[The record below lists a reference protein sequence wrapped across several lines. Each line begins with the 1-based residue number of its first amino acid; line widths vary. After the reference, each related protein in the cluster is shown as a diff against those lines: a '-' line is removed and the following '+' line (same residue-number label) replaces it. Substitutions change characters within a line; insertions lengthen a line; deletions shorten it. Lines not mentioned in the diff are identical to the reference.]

1 MKPPMSV
8 AEFIKRARDAGH
20 DALGLGH
27 DAEALMALAAVRRQT
42 FLEKRDE
49 PSLRSWRELVREVAN
64 METPDPITTRWLA
77 IEHVRLGRAF
87 ALAAAADPTLQA
99 DATTWIATLGA
110 EERQDEIQRFE
121 LDWVAPFKVAAVAWR
136 G

>member
-1 MKPPMSV
+1 MKPQMTV
-8 AEFIKRARDAGH
+8 AEFIKQAREAGH

-27 DAEALMALAAVRRQT
+27 DVEALMALAAVRRQT
-42 FLEKRDE
+42 FLEHRDE
-49 PSLRSWRELVREVAN
+49 ASLRSWRELVGEVAS
-64 METPDPITTRWLA
+64 METPDPLTTRWLA

-87 ALAAAADPTLQA
+87 ELVAADDTTLQA

-110 EERQDEIQRFE
+110 EERQDVRHRFE
-121 LDWVAPFKVAAVAWR
+121 LDWVAPFKVAAVASR

>member
-1 MKPPMSV
+1 MKPQMTV
-8 AEFIKRARDAGH
+8 AEFIKRAREAGH

-27 DAEALMALAAVRRQT
+27 DVEALMALAAVRRQT

-49 PSLRSWRELVREVAN
+49 ASLRSWRELVREIAN
-64 METPDPITTRWLA
+64 METPDPATIRWLA

-99 DATTWIATLGA
+99 DATTWIATLG
-110 EERQDEIQRFE
+110 RRSG
-121 LDWVAPFKVAAVAWR
+121 R
-136 G
+136 T